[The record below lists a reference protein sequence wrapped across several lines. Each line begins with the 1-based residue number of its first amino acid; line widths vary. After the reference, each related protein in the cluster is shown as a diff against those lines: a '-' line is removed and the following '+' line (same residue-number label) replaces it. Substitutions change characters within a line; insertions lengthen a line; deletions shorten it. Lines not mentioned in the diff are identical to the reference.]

1 MEQAAKRD
9 NMTQQEIDDL
19 AMLLERGEFSPEPE
33 TSESSEFSLALK
45 KKIRDNYRQ
54 LEYAIK
60 RCEVE
65 SLANVRNEERPA
77 RLAQVHH
84 YAHWNWLLKRG
95 FNDKRD
101 FRAFMDRKAKERGV
115 TLNWGGKP

>member
-84 YAHWNWLLKRG
+84 YAHWNWLLKWG
-95 FNDKRD
+95 FTNKKD

-115 TLNWGGKP
+115 MLNWGGI

>member
-33 TSESSEFSLALK
+33 TTESSEFSLALK
-45 KKIRDNYRQ
+45 KKIRDNFRQ

-95 FNDKRD
+95 FTCKRN
-101 FRAFMDRKAKERGV
+101 FRAFVERESAKRG
-115 TLNWGGKP
+115 LALGPGWK